1 MATSQD
7 YLDFVLEQLP
17 PLWSIRSRKMFGEYM
32 VYLNDKPILMLCD
45 NTVFVKK
52 LPVLDEIMANS
63 PCGCPYEGA
72 KESYLLDI
80 EDRDLTERVLTLAEA
95 ATSVPKPRK
104 KGRGVKTA
112 AELPLHLSQKGGAL
126 KGYMRL
132 NKIKILFNRVEG
144 NRSFL
149 YSKSVLD

>member
-1 MATSQD
+1 MTTSQD

-95 ATSVPKPRK
+95 PAKRGEGRSEYS
-104 KGRGVKTA
+104 KGRLLPSLCFLINQLAVKW
-112 AELPLHLSQKGGAL
+112 
-126 KGYMRL
+126 
-132 NKIKILFNRVEG
+132 
-144 NRSFL
+144 
-149 YSKSVLD
+149 